1 MLALTLR
8 PARLGGHAIVV
19 GTATDPYQPA
29 ERRFRITRRLLER
42 LAQFHG
48 LRVGLITKS
57 PLVARDID
65 VLRRLGER
73 SEVSVHISLIAVDAL
88 LVRKLEVRSPVPA
101 ARLKALEQLV
111 RAGVRA
117 GVMVAP
123 VLPGITDGTE
133 QLAALLRAAKDA
145 GALWVRADPLRLY
158 ANVKRRFL
166 PVVAEEFPAL
176 LPKYERAFDVRGIV
190 RPEYAA
196 ALKRRLT
203 RLRREL
209 GVPSGDEGGT
219 EARGHSGTESWCE
232 AAQQELPL

>member
-1 MLALTLR
+1 M
-8 PARLGGHAIVV
+8 
-19 GTATDPYQPA
+19 
-29 ERRFRITRRLLER
+29 
-42 LAQFHG
+42 
-48 LRVGLITKS
+48 GLITKS